1 MTMVGTILMA
11 PWMAAFP
18 ACAGDGSGDSGEAGA
33 AVSAATEQ
41 GMSDAVQEA
50 PPNRLTAEEAA
61 AGWTLLFD
69 GTLAGWRGYRRADTP
84 AGWSIE
90 DGILTFT
97 PGVGDGDLMTREQF
111 GDFELAL
118 EWRIAEGG
126 NSGIFYRATEAE
138 RAPYWTGPEFQILHN
153 EGHPD
158 GRTPETSAGS
168 NYALHAPIEDV
179 TRRVGEWN
187 RVRIVLDG
195 ARVEHWMNDVK
206 VVEYELWTDEWR
218 DLVAST
224 KFVDW
229 PAYGM
234 AHTGHIG
241 LQDHGDPV
249 WFRNVKIRVA
259 PGGQGL

>member
-1 MTMVGTILMA
+1 MRKNMLGTILVA
-11 PWMAAFP
+11 PWMAVAL
-18 ACAGDGSGDSGEAGA
+18 ALGT
-33 AVSAATEQ
+33 VSA
-41 GMSDAVQEA
+41 MQEA
-50 PPNRLTAEEAA
+50 SVNRLTAEEEA

-69 GTLAGWRGYRRADTP
+69 GTLDRWRGYRQADPP
-84 AGWSIE
+84 AGWSVE

-97 PGVGDGDLMTREQF
+97 PGAGGGDLMTREQF
-111 GDFELAL
+111 GDFELEL
-118 EWRIAEGG
+118 EWKIGEGG

-158 GRTPETSAGS
+158 GRTPATSAGS

-179 TRRVGEWN
+179 TRPPGEWN

-206 VVEYELWTDEWR
+206 IVEYELWTDEWR
-218 DLVAST
+218 DLVAGT

-234 AHTGHIG
+234 ARTGHIG

-249 WFRNVKIRVA
+249 SFRNIRIRVA
-259 PGGQGL
+259 RGGSGQ